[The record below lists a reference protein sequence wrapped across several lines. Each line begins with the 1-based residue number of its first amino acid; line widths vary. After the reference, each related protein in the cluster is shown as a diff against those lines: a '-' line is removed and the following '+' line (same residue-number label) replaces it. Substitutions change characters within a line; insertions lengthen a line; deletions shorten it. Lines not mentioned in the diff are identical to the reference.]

1 MKFKLFFSTLLLG
14 SVMNVSA
21 QDNVSKVVT
30 EIKNN
35 EYFANGQVALL
46 AIDMKTGEEIA
57 SYNSDMSMIP
67 ASNTKLFSTAAALEL
82 YGPDF
87 KYKTQLV
94 YTGKLDSAGVL
105 IGNVIIK
112 GGGDPTLGS
121 KFFYDQDCFKYNELF
136 LKAVKN
142 AGIRRI
148 TGNIIGD
155 GTVYAKEMTPST
167 WSWENIGNYFGAVPS
182 GLTVH
187 DNYAT
192 LHFKTGKE
200 GTTAVYMGCEPEIK
214 GLKVETAAVAADI
227 KRENTNTFGKT
238 YQKEK
243 YIEGPM
249 PQNNMDVTV
258 RTIIPDPALFAASQ
272 LLDSLNSNGIQVFGQ
287 AVSAFEH
294 NRYALNEETPHTV
307 ICTIESPTLAEIIQQ
322 TNYYSINLYA
332 EHCLALV
339 GLKQVNT
346 TNVDLACY
354 ALMNF
359 WRNKGMDIKGMSIN
373 DGCGLSHYNIVTA
386 RQLCFLLTYMR
397 NQSKYYDSF
406 NSSLT
411 MCGGKGTM
419 AGMCPNT
426 RAVNN
431 ARGKSGTIRR
441 VKSYSGYVTTRS
453 GRELAFAI
461 LINNFTCSAN
471 DTKREMEKYIA
482 ALADY
487 NK

>member
-1 MKFKLFFSTLLLG
+1 M
-14 SVMNVSA
+14 
-21 QDNVSKVVT
+21 
-30 EIKNN
+30 
-35 EYFANGQVALL
+35 
-46 AIDMKTGEEIA
+46 
-57 SYNSDMSMIP
+57 
-67 ASNTKLFSTAAALEL
+67 
-82 YGPDF
+82 
-87 KYKTQLV
+87 
-94 YTGKLDSAGVL
+94 
-105 IGNVIIK
+105 
-112 GGGDPTLGS
+112 
-121 KFFYDQDCFKYNELF
+121 
-136 LKAVKN
+136 KAVKN

-155 GTVYAKEMTPST
+155 GTIYAKEMTPST
-167 WSWENIGNYFGAVPS
+167 WSWENIGNYFGAVPN

-214 GLKVETAAVAADI
+214 GLRVETAAVAADI

-258 RTIIPDPALFAASQ
+258 RTIIPDPAQFAASQ

-287 AVSAFEH
+287 ALSAFEH
-294 NRYALNEETPHTV
+294 NRYVLNEETPQTV

-359 WRNKGMDIKGMSIN
+359 
-373 DGCGLSHYNIVTA
+373 
-386 RQLCFLLTYMR
+386 
-397 NQSKYYDSF
+397 
-406 NSSLT
+406 
-411 MCGGKGTM
+411 
-419 AGMCPNT
+419 
-426 RAVNN
+426 
-431 ARGKSGTIRR
+431 
-441 VKSYSGYVTTRS
+441 
-453 GRELAFAI
+453 
-461 LINNFTCSAN
+461 
-471 DTKREMEKYIA
+471 
-482 ALADY
+482 
-487 NK
+487 